1 LDIVQLPQKQHKED
15 RGMKRHTTA
24 PVIAVLCL
32 CLFCSYQT
40 VNGQARR
47 KAKASPTAGETA
59 DPIIT
64 VLNPLGTP
72 PPLVLKAMAPRLNTI
87 EGKRI
92 YIVDDGYPGSDNLLL
107 ELEKGLK
114 EAYPKTNFHYV
125 KKNTFMSAKDDAL
138 WAEMQEKADAM
149 VIALGH

>member
-1 LDIVQLPQKQHKED
+1 
-15 RGMKRHTTA
+15 MKRHTI
-24 PVIAVLCL
+24 VFMISMLCL
-32 CLFCSYQT
+32 CLVCSYQ
-40 VNGQARR
+40 VLNSQAQVKTNAASAAK
-47 KAKASPTAGETA
+47 KAA

-72 PPLVLKAMAPRLNTI
+72 PPLELKAMAQRLNTLD
-87 EGKRI
+87 GKTI

-107 ELEKGLK
+107 ELEKGFK

-125 KKNTFMSAKDDAL
+125 KKSTFMAQKDPAL